1 MDAISEEVAA
11 ASGHLARQPECFQF
25 VQQVIR
31 NARSDRRA
39 IPRCPV
45 SILVKAT
52 PLNDQQQPA
61 GEPFT
66 AVTRDISLQGIC
78 MHHVAPV
85 QCRYLQLEL
94 GDSGNSQLTV
104 MEVLRCRAV
113 GSFFEIAGRFVG
125 HAQRANNGNLSAP
138 LTRAH

>member
-1 MDAISEEVAA
+1 MDAVLVEVTA
-11 ASGHLARQPECFQF
+11 ASGKLPPQPECLRF

-31 NARSDRRA
+31 HSQSDRRA

-45 SILVKAT
+45 SILVTAT
-52 PLNDQQQPA
+52 PLNDAQQPA
-61 GEPFT
+61 GEPFM

-78 MHHVAPV
+78 LHHVRPV
-85 QCRYLQLEL
+85 DCHYLQLEL
-94 GDSGNSQLTV
+94 GDSGDGQLTV

-125 HAQRANNGNLSAP
+125 SAS
-138 LTRAH
+138 REQ